1 MTRRPLQALLR
12 LGMARGEGAKS
23 PAPGREE
30 QDGLADMAKV
40 RWPCTWSSLPGPGR
54 AAGLVVVESW
64 KADDGAEE
72 TEIHRK

>member
-1 MTRRPLQALLR
+1 MTSRPLQALLR
-12 LGMARGEGAKS
+12 LGMARAKGAKS

-30 QDGLADMAKV
+30 QDGLAAMAEV
-40 RWPCTWSSLPGPGR
+40 RWPRTWSSLPGPGGE
-54 AAGLVVVESW
+54 AGLVVAESW